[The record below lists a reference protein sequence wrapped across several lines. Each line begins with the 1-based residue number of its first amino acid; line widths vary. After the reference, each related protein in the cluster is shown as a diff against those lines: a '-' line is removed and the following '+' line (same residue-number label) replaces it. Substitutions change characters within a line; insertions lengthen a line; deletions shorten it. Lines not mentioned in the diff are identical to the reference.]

1 MADAIFDP
9 RGENQFYELKL
20 APRPSLQAL
29 RDGKVLFF
37 DNTKLDFCH
46 YREIFTRLEAVL
58 NENGIHHIEHVRQS
72 VRGTMTEQIR
82 ALADNL
88 AQRQVQAAVVALADM
103 GTSVMTT
110 ILAIELEKRGIA
122 TLLIASPPGD
132 NLAEHVAH
140 YRAGQLCI
148 CRLDIYQASTVSD
161 IRRQVDAQRACVLA
175 ALTCAGN
182 TQAAAALHPKMDRD
196 RHVSGAEMMRYSGWT
211 R

>member
-1 MADAIFDP
+1 MIMMSDELADAIFDP

-20 APRPSLQAL
+20 AQRPSLQAL

-122 TLLIASPPGD
+122 TLLIASPPETIWPNTWRITGRGSC
-132 NLAEHVAH
+132 AFAVSISIRQAPS
-140 YRAGQLCI
+140 AI
-148 CRLDIYQASTVSD
+148 SAVRLTPSAPACWRRLLVPA
-161 IRRQVDAQRACVLA
+161 IRRPPLHFIRRWTAIG
-175 ALTCAGN
+175 TCQGR
-182 TQAAAALHPKMDRD
+182 K
-196 RHVSGAEMMRYSGWT
+196 
-211 R
+211 